1 MSYQSKHTGTN
12 IDNAVSAH
20 TQLDNEIASLKSKDT
35 TLQNNINTVS
45 NNVATNATNINSLN
59 NSVSS
64 LNNTTS
70 GLNNTINSLKKS
82 YYCCVYYQG
91 SGDTSF
97 SGIVKFN
104 TILYNEGN
112 CYSSSTGLYTVPETG
127 YYMAT
132 FTYFTNS
139 TASNQRPAIMCS
151 GYPNAMTNSEGVA
164 VGHSIVT
171 TRYLTKGQTI
181 CAGAYSSNFPIN
193 FYAGSGH
200 NEFTVIKIK

>member
-1 MSYQSKHTGTN
+1 MSYQSQHTGAN
-12 IDNAVSAH
+12 IDNAISAH
-20 TQLDNEIASLKSKDT
+20 TQIDND
-35 TLQNNINTVS
+35 INTIQNDINIIQNDI
-45 NNVATNATNINSLN
+45 NN
-59 NSVSS
+59 
-64 LNNTTS
+64 
-70 GLNNTINSLKKS
+70 LKKS

-97 SGIVKFN
+97 TGIVKFN

-112 CYSSSTGLYTVPETG
+112 CYSSSTGLYTVPENG

-151 GYPNAMTNSEGVA
+151 EYPNAMTNSSTA
-164 VGHSIVT
+164 VGHSITT

-181 CAGAYSSNFPIN
+181 GAGAYASNFPIS
-193 FYAGSGH
+193 FYAASGH

>member
-1 MSYQSKHTGTN
+1 MSYQSKHTGTS
-12 IDNAVSAH
+12 IDNAVSTH
-20 TQLDNEIASLKSKDT
+20 TQIDNEITALKSKDT

-45 NNVATNATNINSLN
+45 NNVATNAANIN
-59 NSVSS
+59 S

-139 TASNQRPAIMCS
+139 TASNQRPAIICS

-193 FYAGSGH
+193 FFAGSGH

>member
-1 MSYQSKHTGTN
+1 MSYQSKHTGIN
-12 IDNAVSAH
+12 IDNAVSTH

-45 NNVATNATNINSLN
+45 NNVATNATNINN
-59 NSVSS
+59 
-64 LNNTTS
+64 
-70 GLNNTINSLKKS
+70 LKNS

-112 CYSSSTGLYTVPETG
+112 CYSSSTGKYTAPETG

-139 TASNQRPAIMCS
+139 TEDNQRPAIMCN
-151 GYPNAMTNSEGVA
+151 GYPNVMTNSLGLA

-181 CAGAYSSNFPIN
+181 CAGAYSSNFPIS